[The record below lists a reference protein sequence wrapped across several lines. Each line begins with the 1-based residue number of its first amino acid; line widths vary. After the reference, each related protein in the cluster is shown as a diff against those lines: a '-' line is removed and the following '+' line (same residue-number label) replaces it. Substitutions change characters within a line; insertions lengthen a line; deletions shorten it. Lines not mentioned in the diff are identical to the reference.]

1 LRVRVARAAEATR
14 PAEAI
19 GLYLKEVDALIAAQ
33 GRERYATA
41 AEYLA
46 RVRDLYVR
54 QGQQAEWQRLIASLR
69 EQHKR
74 LRALKDELSK
84 AGL

>member
-1 LRVRVARAAEATR
+1 VE
-14 PAEAI
+14 
-19 GLYLKEVDALIAAQ
+19 ALIATQ

-41 AEYLA
+41 AGYLA
-46 RVRDLYVR
+46 RVRALYQR
-54 QGQQAEWQRLIASLR
+54 QGQEAEWQRLITSLR
-69 EQHKR
+69 ERHKR